1 VFQYLIYPDGSL
13 NISGAVEELWGFFHD
28 LMQNSAL
35 IWNQISA
42 AGSYQD
48 VQNSIQESIDTKSKW
63 TCRMKYLMPSGEM
76 HTSWIWIPKLL
87 ADGTLF

>member
-48 VQNSIQESIDTKSKW
+48 VQNSIQGLLTQNQVDLS
-63 TCRMKYLMPSGEM
+63 MKYLMPSGEL
-76 HTSWIWIPKLL
+76 HTSWIWIPKL
-87 ADGTLF
+87 F